1 MRSRSAP
8 IVLLEEVGAERESP
22 AMVNAQPVNLTEV
35 YMHVLRSGAIEA
47 LPKSIGST
55 ESGEGTVVWDAQLD
69 GVLVGQ
75 ADVSTSSRHHGERHL
90 DGDELVCL
98 ISGSVTLALED
109 GDAQQEVALEPGE
122 AVVVPQGVWH
132 RLLVDHPSR
141 LLFLST
147 GRTEVRVPSR

>member
-1 MRSRSAP
+1 
-8 IVLLEEVGAERESP
+8 
-22 AMVNAQPVNLTEV
+22 MVNPQAVNLTEA
-35 YMHVLRSGAIEA
+35 YMHVMPSGAVEA

-55 ESGEGTVVWDAQLD
+55 DSGGDTVVWDPQLD

-75 ADVSTSSRHHGERHL
+75 ADVSTSSRHDGERHL

-98 ISGSVTLALED
+98 LSGSVTLALEE
-109 GDAQQEVALEPGE
+109 GDAQQKIVLQPGE
-122 AVVVPQGVWH
+122 AVVVPRGVWH